1 MSVGAQNNRA
11 STRTRSLLRGMVIF
25 ANRMRSLDCMVRD
38 VSENG
43 AKLAF
48 GDVPAIPDRFDLE
61 IPARGQRLACR
72 VAWRRGLEVGVAF
85 EAREADGVETV
96 FERLKALEEQN
107 ARLRRAIKAGQDD

>member
-1 MSVGAQNNRA
+1 MSAVIHQNRA
-11 STRTRSLLRGMVIF
+11 TSRTRSLLRGMAIF
-25 ANRMRSLDCMVRD
+25 ANRMHSLNCMVRD
-38 VSENG
+38 VSEGG

-48 GDVPAIPDRFDLE
+48 GEVPVIPDRFDLE
-61 IPARGQRLACR
+61 IPARGQRRACR
-72 VAWRRGLEVGVAF
+72 VVWRRGLEVGVAF